1 MDARAPAP
9 DTLPPP
15 GEAQG
20 SRGVSLYARLA
31 SALRA
36 RIAQGEW
43 QPGDQIA
50 TIDALAAEYGVATIT
65 VRLAVKLLVEEG
77 TLRSSRGRGTHVL
90 RSPSVPLASAGLR
103 AAINDPRVLG
113 PDHAIRVLS
122 RREVAALPD
131 ELDHAHAPAVRYQH
145 VHKLH
150 EYRGTAFAL
159 MDIYVEAGVYAR
171 FPPGADERHKLSLL
185 LRDHSGVSIGES
197 REEMTIIGANRSTAE
212 LLRCSIAAPL
222 VRVRRWRTDRVGVVI
237 YACVVLYRGDLFV
250 WEHIET
256 TPGAD
261 HFDHHI
267 VPTPHL
273 PAPDATRPGASK
285 KPP

>member
-1 MDARAPAP
+1 MDARAPAM
-9 DTLPPP
+9 DMPPRA

-20 SRGVSLYARLA
+20 SGGVSLYARVA

-43 QPGDQIA
+43 LPGDQIA

-65 VRLAVKLLVEEG
+65 VRLAIKLLVDEG

-113 PDHAIRVLS
+113 PDHAIRILA
-122 RREVAALPD
+122 RREVARLPGD
-131 ELDHAHAPAVRYQH
+131 LDHAHGRAARYQH

-159 MDIYVEAGVYAR
+159 MDIYVEASVYAR

-185 LRDHSGVSIGES
+185 LRDHSGVRISES
-197 REEMTIIGANRSTAE
+197 REEMTIIGANRGTAE
-212 LLRCSIAAPL
+212 LLRCPIAAPL
-222 VRVRRWRTDRVGVVI
+222 VRVRRWRTDKAGVVI

-250 WEHIET
+250 WEHVET
-256 TPGAD
+256 TPDAD
-261 HFDHHI
+261 HFGHHI
-267 VPTPHL
+267 VPTPQL
-273 PAPDATRPGASK
+273 PLSEGS
-285 KPP
+285 